1 MSVRAARRRLEKLVA
16 KAVRTRDAWFA
27 RSLREEEDL
36 NDDCEYKPTGTAR
49 YGNHYWC
56 VKVPKSVCPRGEIY
70 ACADKAE
77 VTGGGD
83 LVLWQDGKD
92 GRSPNL
98 AFARGQWH
106 VFYAASFIDGLAVAV
121 EHWEGEVAR

>member
-1 MSVRAARRRLEKLVA
+1 MVCPQLAGGGRLERRLRVQA
-16 KAVRTRDAWFA
+16 NRHGA
-27 RSLREEEDL
+27 
-36 NDDCEYKPTGTAR
+36 

-77 VTGGGD
+77 VTGGGN